1 MVSPTELGRRMFRPQ
16 YLVFGTIL
24 LGSLAHADEKDKGIG
39 SSTVQLTPSISI
51 GGEYRSNL
59 YLDEGEA
66 GGGAPEVSG
75 TALLANPTLGL
86 KVNTNALSL
95 RFGSG
100 YGARQYLE
108 SDLQNLNSFNDG
120 RFSLNGRLLPKA
132 PVGISFSD
140 SFSSNNRP
148 VNQPKAESALI
159 RVYDNKSRIGFSI
172 GNGSALD
179 VNIGG
184 AYNYRQ
190 INGLR
195 DANGDRETINQR
207 NTYGGVGSVS
217 WKFLPKTKILLDT
230 SYTLNDW
237 LNNEIATGSEG
248 TEVTVID
255 DSSVWNLQTGLE
267 GQLGNKTIL
276 RLLTGVGGSKY
287 GEGDTATSLTGLGQ
301 KFRLDA
307 GLRIKPS
314 ENQDIRLEYKRA
326 FQDVYFTNYNLF
338 HQMAMVYEVSMRDRA
353 IISVNGM
360 YRNDNYDGAVDR
372 TDHRVQAGGAFALNF
387 SEYGAFE
394 TAVNWRRLASADGI
408 AGIEYDDLGV
418 TFGLKWGY

>member
-1 MVSPTELGRRMFRPQ
+1 
-16 YLVFGTIL
+16 
-24 LGSLAHADEKDKGIG
+24 
-39 SSTVQLTPSISI
+39 
-51 GGEYRSNL
+51 
-59 YLDEGEA
+59 
-66 GGGAPEVSG
+66 
-75 TALLANPTLGL
+75 
-86 KVNTNALSL
+86 
-95 RFGSG
+95 
-100 YGARQYLE
+100 
-108 SDLQNLNSFNDG
+108 
-120 RFSLNGRLLPKA
+120 LNGRLLPKA

-314 ENQDIRLEYKRA
+314 ESQDIRLEYKRA

-372 TDHRVQAGGAFALNF
+372 TDHRLQAGGAFALTF

>member
-1 MVSPTELGRRMFRPQ
+1 MFRPQ

-24 LGSLAHADEKDKGIG
+24 LGSLASADEGDKGIG
-39 SSTVQLTPSISI
+39 SSTVQLTPSISV

-66 GGGAPEVSG
+66 GGGNPEVSG

-86 KVNTNALSL
+86 KVNTNALTL

-120 RFSLNGRLLPKA
+120 RFSLNGRLLPKS

-159 RVYDNKSRIGFSI
+159 RVYDNKSRVGFSI

-195 DANGDRETINQR
+195 DANGNRETINQR

-237 LNNEIATGSEG
+237 LNNEVSTGSEG

-276 RLLTGVGGSKY
+276 RLLTGVGGSQY
-287 GEGDTATSLTGLGQ
+287 GEGTTATSLTGLGQ
-301 KFRLDA
+301 RFRLDA

-314 ENQDIRLEYKRA
+314 ESQDIRLEYKRA

-353 IISVNGM
+353 VISVNGM

-372 TDHRVQAGGAFALNF
+372 TDHRLQAGGAFSLNF

>member
-255 DSSVWNLQTGLE
+255 DSSVWNIQTGLE

-276 RLLTGVGGSKY
+276 RLLTGMGGSKY

>member
-276 RLLTGVGGSKY
+276 RLLTGMGGSKY